1 MKNIL
6 LILFVFLFQVVIA
19 QKNKIVNNESTVFEI
34 NNKQGKIEF
43 MVLDTALNT
52 KKPIFLWCQGS
63 LPIPLYIDYK
73 TAGLHLYGGG
83 ISNFDYEK
91 IKKHY
96 HLVVI
101 SMPET
106 PLIVGET
113 QLNDS
118 YWYYGD
124 SKDKNIPSLAYQTAD
139 NLENYTDRAIHVLKF
154 LKNKQWVDNSKLV
167 VVGHSQGGQVATKIA
182 IKYKKVTQ
190 LALTGTNPFGRIDQ
204 NIRQSRKNA
213 EQNKVSWEQ
222 ADKEMEQQYQFYQNV
237 NNPLKNK
244 NNPNLRSWQSF
255 SKPLIDDWLTLKIP
269 IYMAYGTADVSS
281 DLCDL
286 VPIYFIRENKNNL
299 SYKRYLNLE
308 HNYFEVSKSGEVDYD
323 KPHWKD
329 VMNAILNWSLEI

>member
-1 MKNIL
+1 MKIIL
-6 LILFVFLFQVVIA
+6 LLLSAFLFQVTIA

-43 MVLDTALNT
+43 MVLDTAMNT

-63 LPIPLYIDYK
+63 LPIPLYINYK
-73 TAGLHLYGGG
+73 SVGLHLYGGG
-83 ISNFDYEK
+83 ITNFEYNE

-106 PLIVGET
+106 PLIVDEV

-124 SKDKNIPSLAYQTAD
+124 SKDKNIPSLAYQNAD
-139 NLENYTDRAIHVLKF
+139 NLDNYTNRALTVLKF
-154 LKNKQWVDNSKLV
+154 LKRKEWVDNTKLI

-182 IKYKKVTQ
+182 VKHKGVTK
-190 LALTGTNPFGRIDQ
+190 LALTGTNLFGRIDQ

-255 SKPLIDDWLTLKIP
+255 SKPLINDWLTLNIP
-269 IYMAYGTADVSS
+269 IYMAYGTADVAS

-286 VPIYFIRENKNNL
+286 VPLYFIRENKTNL

-308 HNYFEVSKSGEVDYD
+308 HNYFEINKNGDVDYD
-323 KPHWKD
+323 KPHWID
-329 VMNAILNWSLEI
+329 VMDAILNWSLKI